1 MGTQE
6 LFNQIISKV
15 VSLNGRQKKIFYFFL
30 KALSTVCFRCRG
42 SLNYNFA
49 KKSIVLILAIP
60 FTGSLF
66 AQTNWYDPLKEN
78 YYVIQNQGWTN
89 EIGKTYQRLP
99 DRAEDEVR
107 KPVWSLSQ
115 NSAGLAIH
123 FYTNA
128 EKIEIRY
135 GVTGNLA
142 MSHMPA
148 TGVSGVDL
156 YAIDP
161 DGIWRLATGKY
172 TFNDTITYSYE
183 IQAQNQFHKSGFE
196 YRLYLP
202 LYNSVKW
209 MEIGVPDSAEF
220 KFIPTLKEKPIMV
233 YGTSIAQG
241 GCASRPGMGWTNI
254 LSRKLDYPVINLAF
268 SGNGPLEKELVDLI
282 DEIDASLYIYDC
294 LPNMGSLSSEEVVK
308 RTIYG
313 VSKIREKHDTPI
325 LLVDHIGYRNQ
336 EMNNASKE
344 SGDRMNSALKSA
356 YDSLVNQGVKN
367 IYHLRKD
374 MIDFPEDGCVD
385 NIHPNDLGMQAY
397 ANDYEKIIREIL
409 NMPAGDLKI
418 TKPVSQRREPHM
430 YEWKARHEN
439 ILQSIQLKHPKRVI
453 IGNSITHYWGGTAE
467 RENGRQSWRKQMEPA
482 GYLNLGYGWD
492 RIENVLWRVYHGE
505 LSGYDAEEVV
515 LMIGTNN
522 LGLNTDNEIVEGL
535 QFLLKQIRIRQPN
548 ATIRVIGLLPRR
560 ESERHVKTIN
570 ERISKMV
577 LFHGYEYL
585 DVGNRLLLSNGK
597 IDETLFSDGLHPN
610 EEGYARIV
618 DDIIIFR

>member
-1 MGTQE
+1 M
-6 LFNQIISKV
+6 SKV
-15 VSLNGRQKKIFYFFL
+15 VTNSLSKIFYFFP
-30 KALSTVCFRCRG
+30 KALSTVCLRCRG
-42 SLNYNFA
+42 PLNYNFA
-49 KKSIVLILAIP
+49 KKSIILILAIS

-66 AQTNWYDPLKEN
+66 AQTSWYDPLKEN
-78 YYVIQNQGWTN
+78 YNVIQNQGWTN

-99 DRAEDEVR
+99 GRTEDKVR
-107 KPVWSLSQ
+107 KPVWNLSQ

-135 GVTGNLA
+135 GVTGDFA
-142 MSHMPA
+142 MFHMPA
-148 TGVSGVDL
+148 TGKSGVDL

-161 DGIWRLATGKY
+161 DGIWRLATGKS

-202 LYNSVKW
+202 LYNSVAW

-220 KFIPTLKEKPIMV
+220 KFIPTLKEKPIIV

-254 LSRKLDYPVINLAF
+254 VSRKLDYPVINLAF

-294 LPNMGSLSSEEVVK
+294 LPNMGSLSSEEVAK

-344 SGDRMNSALKSA
+344 SGDRMNSALKLA
-356 YDSLVNQGVKN
+356 YGSLVNQGVKN
-367 IYHLRKD
+367 IYHLCKD

-397 ANDYEKIIREIL
+397 ADAYEKIIREIL
-409 NMPAGDLKI
+409 SMPAGDLKI

-439 ILQSIQLKHPKRVI
+439 ILQSIQLKQPKRVI
-453 IGNSITHYWGGTAE
+453 IGNSITHYWGGTTE
-467 RENGRQSWRKQMEPA
+467 RENGSQSWKKQMDPA

-505 LSGYDAEEVV
+505 LSGYDAEEVI

-522 LGLNTDNEIVEGL
+522 LGLNTDDEIVKGL
-535 QFLLKQIRIRQPN
+535 RFLLRQIRIRQPN
-548 ATIRVIGLLPRR
+548 AKIKVMGLLPRR
-560 ESERHVKTIN
+560 GYEDHVKAIN
-570 ERISKMV
+570 KHIAKMV
-577 LFHGYEYL
+577 LLHDYIYL
-585 DVGNRLLLSNGK
+585 DVGDRLLLENGK
-597 IDETLFSDGLHPN
+597 IDETLFLDGLHPN
-610 EEGYARIV
+610 EEGYLSIV
-618 DDIIIFR
+618 NDIVK